1 METIDPDKTI
11 SISKI
16 EISGNN
22 RTREAFFQN
31 EFSECVQSKNISELH
46 RNLSI
51 ATQRLKQ
58 SGLFEGVDA
67 NIKICSSNDAKPNE
81 CGDSFIKGGS
91 NPYNIAVDVAV
102 KEVGVPQ
109 IKMESYI
116 QTGTSW
122 SS

>member
-1 METIDPDKTI
+1 METIDPYKTI

-31 EFSECVQSKNISELH
+31 EFANSAKSQNISELH
-46 RNLSI
+46 RNLSLV
-51 ATQRLKQ
+51 TQRLKN

-67 NIKICSSNDAKPNE
+67 NIKICTINDAKPNE
-81 CGDSFIKGGS
+81 YSDSICKNGS
-91 NPYNIAVDVAV
+91 NSHNIAVDVTV

-116 QTGTSW
+116 QTGTA
-122 SS
+122 

>member
-1 METIDPDKTI
+1 MESIDPYKPI

-31 EFSECVQSKNISELH
+31 EFSDSVQSQNISELH
-46 RNLSI
+46 QNLSI
-51 ATQRLKQ
+51 ATQRLKHT
-58 SGLFEGVDA
+58 GLFEGIDA
-67 NIKICSSNDAKPNE
+67 NIKICSSLDAKSN
-81 CGDSFIKGGS
+81 GDSTRNDVTS
-91 NPYNIAVDVAV
+91 PYNIAIYVTV

-116 QTGTSW
+116 QTGTS
-122 SS
+122 

>member
-1 METIDPDKTI
+1 METIDPYKPI

-31 EFSECVQSKNISELH
+31 EFLDSVQSQNVSELH
-46 RNLSI
+46 QNLTI
-51 ATQRLKQ
+51 ATQRLKL
-58 SGLFEGVDA
+58 SGLFEGIDA
-67 NIKICSSNDAKPNE
+67 NIKICSSLDAKSNE
-81 CGDSFIKGGS
+81 YANS
-91 NPYNIAVDVAV
+91 NRKDVSSPYNIAIDVTV

-116 QTGTSW
+116 QTGTS
-122 SS
+122 